1 MNLKILIE
9 KIVYHSGTSFKD
21 LGKKCFGIHE
31 IENKV
36 EIDILVN
43 ELIKNSS
50 IDNQY
55 YLR

>member
-9 KIVYHSGTSFKD
+9 KTVYHSGASFKD

>member
-9 KIVYHSGTSFKD
+9 KIVYHSGTSFKE
-21 LGKKCFGIHE
+21 LGKKCFGIHG

>member
-9 KIVYHSGTSFKD
+9 KTVYYSGASFKD
-21 LGKKCFGIHE
+21 LGKKYFGIHE
-31 IENKV
+31 I
-36 EIDILVN
+36 DTLVN

-55 YLR
+55 

>member
-9 KIVYHSGTSFKD
+9 KIVYHSGASFKD
-21 LGKKCFGIHE
+21 LGKKCFGIYE

-43 ELIKNSS
+43 KLIKNSS
-50 IDNQY
+50 IDNQ
-55 YLR
+55 